1 MLLRTKLPADVW
13 LVTPVDSKL
22 SEYNWLALVDRSVER
37 SRSMRAAL
45 VSVRMLVGMLVCIV
59 EYRLV
64 IAVCVSILDSS
75 TSAKTYGRLVDL
87 NNERAL

>member
-1 MLLRTKLPADVW
+1 
-13 LVTPVDSKL
+13 
-22 SEYNWLALVDRSVER
+22 
-37 SRSMRAAL
+37 
-45 VSVRMLVGMLVCIV
+45 MLVGMLVCIV

-87 NNERAL
+87 YNERASALSYEIIAITMSNSATALRTINGSKINPCCCTLHVQ